1 MADRV
6 VSLKRYRNLSHGAGV
21 RAYAHGP
28 GWIHLQFVRGGTYE
42 YTSRS
47 VGQANLQKMKR
58 LADAGEGLTTFINQ
72 HPDVK
77 NGYARR
83 LR

>member
-1 MADRV
+1 MAGRV
-6 VSLKRYRNLSHGAGV
+6 ASVKRYRNLSNEAGV
-21 RAYAHGP
+21 RAYAYGR
-28 GWIHLQFVRGGTYE
+28 GWIRIQFVRGGTYE
-42 YTSRS
+42 YTSRG
-47 VGQANLQKMKR
+47 VGQANLRKMKR

>member
-1 MADRV
+1 MAGRI
-6 VSLKRYRNLSHGAGV
+6 VSVMRYRKLSGEAGV
-21 RAYAHGP
+21 QAYAHGP

-47 VGQANLQKMKR
+47 VGRANLQKMKR
-58 LADAGEGLTTFINQ
+58 LAHAGEGLTTFINQ
-72 HPDVK
+72 HPEVK

-83 LR
+83 LE